1 MIFNDAGVGLDQGGI
16 QSLTALAAIGMPAA
30 TADAW
35 SCRIGDGAD
44 MLRHGVVS
52 QVNAVA
58 AALGCRVGE
67 SVRDCADRMQAATP
81 FSGMPPPS
89 RENRLV
95 VRDTPGLPRVIA
107 VDSASLIGPDD
118 VGAIAITASHGG
130 LIGGDPAQVIKAQVL
145 AAVFH
150 DAGIGKDEAGVGRL
164 PVLAARGIAAATVAN
179 DSARIGDARSVL
191 EQGRLS
197 RINGLAEQMGVR
209 VGHTVGLFIDRL
221 STRLA

>member
-1 MIFNDAGVGLDQGGI
+1 
-16 QSLTALAAIGMPAA
+16 
-30 TADAW
+30 
-35 SCRIGDGAD
+35 
-44 MLRHGVVS
+44 
-52 QVNAVA
+52 
-58 AALGCRVGE
+58 
-67 SVRDCADRMQAATP
+67 
-81 FSGMPPPS
+81 MPPPS

-164 PVLAARGIAAATVAN
+164 PVLAARGIAAATVAHT
-179 DSARIGDARSVL
+179 SARIGDARSVL